1 MTQKQA
7 YFIEGLQGAGKS
19 TLVNRLAV
27 KYPEKKVCREG
38 DYTPVDLAWCAYV
51 DETTY
56 QDILARFPSLSEKMA
71 RYAVQEKNHHVI
83 PYTRILTDI
92 PGFHKYMEQFEIYNG
107 NLDRETFE
115 NTVLS
120 RFSAWEPEDEIFEC
134 AMFQNILENMML
146 YLQMP
151 EGEILDFYGKVH
163 EILQNK
169 PYKILYLDVENI
181 AGSLEVIKKE
191 RADENGVE
199 LWFPLMVNYIEA
211 SPYGQMH
218 GLLGKEGLLKH
229 LERREQLE
237 RKLIKEVFWKET
249 IVLKAKAYDIE
260 TIP

>member
-1 MTQKQA
+1 MTQKQS

-27 KYPEKKVCREG
+27 KHPEKKVCREG
-38 DYTPVDLAWCAYV
+38 DYTPVDLTWCAYV

-56 QDILARFPSLSEKMA
+56 QDILARFPSLSEEMA

-120 RFSAWEPEDEIFEC
+120 RLLAWEPEGEIFEC

-146 YLQMP
+146 YLQMQD
-151 EGEILDFYGKVH
+151 EEILDFYSKVH
-163 EILQNK
+163 GILQNK
-169 PYKILYLDVENI
+169 PYKIFYLDVEDI

-199 LWFPLMVNYIEA
+199 LWFPLMVNYLEA
-211 SPYGQMH
+211 SPYGQTH
-218 GLLGKEGLLKH
+218 GLWGKKGLLKH

-237 RKLIKEVFWKET
+237 RKLIKEVFRKET
-249 IVLKAKAYDIE
+249 IVMKAKAYDRE

>member
-1 MTQKQA
+1 MTQKPS

-27 KYPEKKVCREG
+27 KYPEKKIYREG

-56 QDILARFPSLSEKMA
+56 QDILAGFPSLSEEMA
-71 RYAVQEKNHHVI
+71 RYAVQEKKHHVI

-115 NTVLS
+115 NTVLF
-120 RFSAWEPEDEIFEC
+120 RFSAWEPEGEIFEC

-146 YLQMP
+146 YLQMQDD
-151 EGEILDFYGKVH
+151 EILDFYRKVH

-169 PYKILYLDVENI
+169 PYKILYLDVEDI

-191 RADENGVE
+191 RADENDVE

-218 GLLGKEGLLKH
+218 GLWGKEGLLKH